1 MSRKRPFEAIVCLWR
16 GCASAVFETEEELF
30 QHVEDV
36 HTCAKGPCCWEDCA
50 YVGKTKQKLKKHT
63 RTHTGAKPYECEV
76 CKMAFTT
83 SCSLA
88 RHKLTHTGVK
98 PYACTECKMAF
109 TTSSALTT
117 HMRTHTG
124 LKPYACMECKMVFR
138 TSSSLA
144 RHKLTHTGEKP
155 HECEVCKK
163 TFADP
168 SALTKHMRI
177 HTGEKPHECEVC
189 KKAFAWSSNLT
200 KHMLTHTGEKPYECE
215 VCKKTFAESGT
226 LTIHMRTHTGEKPHE
241 CEVCKKTFAQSGHLT
256 SHRLRQHVGPW
267 CTVCNECY
275 VPEENMIC
283 GRCNI
288 GQRFGVKEK
297 TFFEFIYAF
306 DERLAEVCFTLRD
319 QAMGCGVRKRP
330 DGLMQLQTKAACV
343 SINSAME
350 TLLVEEDYRVKLI
363 IEADEHQH
371 AAYSPSCELVR
382 LQQIQERDGDAL
394 YVLRYNVDQPG
405 GLEEEKLSAFCRRLL
420 EVLDGDFLNAVEAP
434 TLFEIEYFGYT
445 EARRALLA
453 EEMRKQLES
462 I

>member
-1 MSRKRPFEAIVCLWR
+1 MASRKREREAIVCLWR
-16 GCASAVFETEEELF
+16 GCASNVFETEEELDK
-30 QHVEDV
+30 HVNDV
-36 HTCAKGPCCWEDCA
+36 HVCAKGPCCWEDCT
-50 YVGKTKQKLKKHT
+50 YVGKTKWSLKLHT
-63 RTHTGAKPYECEV
+63 RTHTGAKP
-76 CKMAFTT
+76 
-83 SCSLA
+83 
-88 RHKLTHTGVK
+88 
-98 PYACTECKMAF
+98 
-109 TTSSALTT
+109 
-117 HMRTHTG
+117 
-124 LKPYACMECKMVFR
+124 
-138 TSSSLA
+138 
-144 RHKLTHTGEKP
+144 
-155 HECEVCKK
+155 HECTKCKK
-163 TFADP
+163 TFAR
-168 SALTKHMRI
+168 SGHLTD
-177 HTGEKPHECEVC
+177 
-189 KKAFAWSSNLT
+189 
-200 KHMLTHTGEKPYECE
+200 HML
-215 VCKKTFAESGT
+215 
-226 LTIHMRTHTGEKPHE
+226 THTGEKPHE

-256 SHRLRQHVGPW
+256 NHMLTHTGKKPHECTKCKMAFTTSGNLARHMLIHMGKKPYECTECKMAFADPSSLARHKLTHTGAKPHECKVCKKTFTESGHLTSHMRTHTGEKPHECEVCKKRFARLFVLKDHMLRQHVGPW

-275 VPEENMIC
+275 VPEEHMIC

-297 TFFEFIYAF
+297 TFFDFIYAF

-330 DGLMQLQTKAACV
+330 DGLMQLQTKAARV
-343 SINSAME
+343 LIDSAME

-420 EVLDGDFLNAVEAP
+420 EVLDGDFLNAIETP

-445 EARRALLA
+445 EARRALLE

>member
-1 MSRKRPFEAIVCLWR
+1 MASRKREREAIVCLWR
-16 GCASAVFETEEELF
+16 GCASTVFETEEELF

-36 HTCAKGPCCWEDCA
+36 HVRAKGPCCWQDCA
-50 YVGKTKQKLKKHT
+50 YVGKTKRELKIHT
-63 RTHTGAKPYECEV
+63 RTHTGAKP
-76 CKMAFTT
+76 
-83 SCSLA
+83 
-88 RHKLTHTGVK
+88 H
-98 PYACTECKMAF
+98 ACTECKMAF
-109 TTSSALTT
+109 AQSAHLTT

-124 LKPYACMECKMVFR
+124 VKPYECTECKMAFAESGHL
-138 TSSSLA
+138 TT
-144 RHKLTHTGEKP
+144 HILTHTGVKP
-155 HECEVCKK
+155 HECK
-163 TFADP
+163 
-168 SALTKHMRI
+168 
-177 HTGEKPHECEVC
+177 VC
-189 KKAFAWSSNLT
+189 KKAFAQSAHLT
-200 KHMLTHTGEKPYECE
+200 THMLTHTG
-215 VCKKTFAESGT
+215 V
-226 LTIHMRTHTGEKPHE
+226 KPHE
-241 CEVCKKTFAQSGHLT
+241 CTNCKMAFARSSTLT
-256 SHRLRQHVGPW
+256 THMLRKHIGPW
-267 CTVCNECY
+267 CVTCGDDPCW
-275 VPEENMIC
+275 VPQENMIC

-420 EVLDGDFLNAVEAP
+420 EVLDCDFLNAIETP

>member
-16 GCASAVFETEEELF
+16 GCASTVFETEEELF
-30 QHVEDV
+30 QHVDDV
-36 HTCAKGPCCWEDCA
+36 HACAKGPCCWEDCA
-50 YVGKTKQKLKKHT
+50 YVGKTKQKLENHT
-63 RTHTGAKPYECEV
+63 RTHTGAKP
-76 CKMAFTT
+76 
-83 SCSLA
+83 
-88 RHKLTHTGVK
+88 HK
-98 PYACTECKMAF
+98 CTECKMAF
-109 TTSSALTT
+109 AKSCNLTT
-117 HMRTHTG
+117 HMRTHTD
-124 LKPYACMECKMVFR
+124 A
-138 TSSSLA
+138 
-144 RHKLTHTGEKP
+144 KP
-155 HECEVCKK
+155 HECTECKMA
-163 TFADP
+163 FARSD
-168 SALTKHMRI
+168 ALTK
-177 HTGEKPHECEVC
+177 
-189 KKAFAWSSNLT
+189 
-200 KHMLTHTGEKPYECE
+200 
-215 VCKKTFAESGT
+215 
-226 LTIHMRTHTGEKPHE
+226 HMRTHTGEKPHE
-241 CEVCKKTFAQSGHLT
+241 CEVCKKAFAQSIHLT
-256 SHRLRQHVGPW
+256 NHMLRKHVGPW
-267 CTVCNECY
+267 CTVCNKCY
-275 VPEENMIC
+275 VPVEHMIC

-288 GQRFGVKEK
+288 GQRFGLKER

-350 TLLVEEDYRVKLI
+350 TLLVEDDYRVKLI

-445 EARRALLA
+445 EARRALLE
-453 EEMRKQLES
+453 EEMRRQFVL
-462 I
+462 

>member
-1 MSRKRPFEAIVCLWR
+1 MASRKREREALVCMWR
-16 GCASAVFETEEELF
+16 GCASTVFETEEELF
-30 QHVEDV
+30 KHVDDV
-36 HTCAKGPCCWEDCA
+36 HACTKGPCCWEDCA
-50 YVGKTKQKLKKHT
+50 YVGKTKQILENHTRTHTGAKPHACTECKMAFARSYTLTKHM
-63 RTHTGAKPYECEV
+63 RTHTGAKPYECTK
-76 CKMAFTT
+76 CKKSFAESGHLTT
-83 SCSLA
+83 
-88 RHKLTHTGVK
+88 HMQTHTGAK
-98 PYACTECKMAF
+98 PHACTECKMAF
-109 TTSSALTT
+109 ARSDALT
-117 HMRTHTG
+117 
-124 LKPYACMECKMVFR
+124 
-138 TSSSLA
+138 S
-144 RHKLTHTGEKP
+144 
-155 HECEVCKK
+155 
-163 TFADP
+163 
-168 SALTKHMRI
+168 
-177 HTGEKPHECEVC
+177 
-189 KKAFAWSSNLT
+189 
-200 KHMLTHTGEKPYECE
+200 HMLTHTGAKPHVCTE
-215 VCKKTFAESGT
+215 CKKAFAHSCALKE
-226 LTIHMRTHTGEKPHE
+226 HM
-241 CEVCKKTFAQSGHLT
+241 
-256 SHRLRQHVGPW
+256 LRKHIGPW
-267 CTVCNECY
+267 CVTCGEDPCWVSQEH
-275 VPEENMIC
+275 MIC

-350 TLLVEEDYRVKLI
+350 TLLVEEDYRVKLV

-445 EARRALLA
+445 EARRALL
-453 EEMRKQLES
+453 EDEMRKQLGYN
-462 I
+462 